1 MIEKLQEN
9 RVFRT
14 YLGGKHIDEF
24 YGRDSGEDSYFPE
37 DWTASLV
44 KAYNPGRE
52 AIVEGYGHLADGRE
66 VRGLQGISLRCL
78 VKLLD
83 SAERLVIQ
91 VHPTKEFAKEYF
103 ASDYGKTECW
113 YFLDCDEDACIY
125 LGFKKGVAPKKWR
138 EVFDRQDIPEMLDML
153 HRIPVK
159 KGDCVFVDGGLPHAI
174 GKGCFMIEI
183 QEPSDL
189 MGVTERRTPSGRE
202 IADAK
207 IHGGIGVDNMMKMFH
222 YSGSEA
228 PDVLDNHFQKARM
241 CDRGVRCLVDGE
253 RTDKFSLY
261 ELSEGADFCPE
272 IKTGILIIT
281 EGEGILNG
289 VFVKRGDRLLYCDE
303 ARLQLSSETHCK
315 AVLCF

>member
-1 MIEKLQEN
+1 MIAHLQKN

-14 YLGGKHIDEF
+14 YLGGKHIDTFCGKEN
-24 YGRDSGEDSYFPE
+24 GADSFFPE
-37 DWTASLV
+37 DWTASLI

-52 AIVEGYGHLADGRE
+52 EIVEGYGYLSDGRM
-66 VRGLQGISLRCL
+66 VRDLPGIELRCL

-91 VHPTKEFAKEYF
+91 VHPTKAFAKEYF
-103 ASDYGKTECW
+103 KSDFGKTECW
-113 YFLDCDEDACIY
+113 YFLDCDEDACVY
-125 LGFKKGVAPKKWR
+125 LGFKKGITPEAWR
-138 EVFDRQDIPEMLDML
+138 DVFDRQDIPSMLDML

-189 MGVTERRTPSGRE
+189 MGVTERKTPSGRE

-222 YSGSEA
+222 YEGFETSDILNA
-228 PDVLDNHFQKARM
+228 HFQKPRT
-241 CDRGVRCLVDGE
+241 CDVGVECLVDGE
-253 RTDKFSLY
+253 RTEKFSLY
-261 ELSEGADFCPE
+261 ALSDGAKLCPE
-272 IKTGILIIT
+272 YTSGVVIVT

-289 VFVKRGDRLLYCDE
+289 VPVKHGDRLLYCDE
-303 ARLQLSSETHCK
+303 QNLCLSSNTYCR
-315 AVLCF
+315 AILCC